1 MTGRTQIILPRFE
14 LVAYL
19 ELVQKYKCNKGYIV
33 PPILTAF
40 AKHPIIDKYDLS
52 SLRQYGLMC
61 AAAPL
66 SVELIDAV
74 YDRLQIPIYQAMG
87 MTEASPATHM
97 SRIESWKEGKG
108 GVGTLVPNMEARL
121 VDIDGK
127 DVAPGESGELWVR
140 GPNIFLGYHNNPAAT
155 ADCMSEDG
163 YYKTGDVAR
172 IDPKTGNFY
181 ITDRVKELIKYKGF
195 QVPPA
200 ELEGVLSAH
209 PKIADVAVVG
219 IWKEEEQTEVPRAYV
234 VLQAGHAASKEL
246 EGEIAKWLE
255 AKVAHYKKLR
265 GGVRFVAEIP
275 KNPSGKILRRV
286 LKQQGAE
293 EAKGAQAKL

>member
-1 MTGRTQIILPRFE
+1 
-14 LVAYL
+14 
-19 ELVQKYKCNKGYIV
+19 
-33 PPILTAF
+33 
-40 AKHPIIDKYDLS
+40 
-52 SLRQYGLMC
+52 MC

-74 YDRLQIPIYQAMG
+74 YDRLQIPVYQAFG

-97 SRIESWKEGKG
+97 MAYNDWREGKG
-108 GVGTLVPNMEARL
+108 GVGKLVPNVEARL
-121 VDIDGK
+121 IDANGI

-140 GPNIFLGYHNNPAAT
+140 GPNIFLGYHNNDAAT
-155 ADCMSEDG
+155 ADCMTADG

-172 IDPKTGNFY
+172 MDSRTDNFY

-200 ELEGVLSAH
+200 ELEGVLSAN

-219 IWKEEEQTEVPRAYV
+219 IWKEEAQTEVPRAYV
-234 VLQAGHAASKEL
+234 VLQAGHTASEEL
-246 EGEIAKWLE
+246 GTEISKWLE

-286 LKQQGAE
+286 LKQQSAE
-293 EAKGAQAKL
+293 KKSIANAKL